1 MEASAVASEAGAVE
15 TVVERAGRAAW
26 ATVAGATAAA
36 EDSSSIRRIERGI
49 YQPIGVSDL
58 R

>member
-1 MEASAVASEAGAVE
+1 MALAVASEAMEVE
-15 TVVERAGRAAW
+15 TAVERAGRAAW